1 MREEL
6 AMLLEDKPLSDRKRT
21 ERDQIEAYVKSFQER
36 MNALQNEYG
45 LTYRAVLN
53 ISELGCLPAVKIVPL
68 NPEKKE
74 QSDT

>member
-36 MNALQNEYG
+36 MNDLQTEYG
-45 LTYRAVLN
+45 LTYRAVIN
-53 ISELGCLPAVKIVPL
+53 YSKNGILPGVEVVPF